1 MHRDFVSKASI
12 TINAP
17 VADVWDSL
25 VNPEIAKQYFWGAE
39 VSSDWQVGSPI
50 TFRGEFNGNQY
61 EEKGEILQFRPESL
75 LQYSHWTD
83 LEDLPDLPENYRN
96 WTFRLAKEGTTV
108 NLTVTEDNIPTEK
121 QKERSD
127 EFWAGVLKTIKQLL
141 EEENEKE

>member
-25 VNPEIAKQYFWGAE
+25 VNPVIAKQYFWGAE

-61 EEKGEILQFRPESL
+61 EEKGEILQFQPESL
-75 LQYSHWTD
+75 LQYSHWSD
-83 LEDLPDLPENYRN
+83 LEDLPDVPENYRN
-96 WTFRLAKEGTTV
+96 WTFRLTKEGTMV
-108 NLTVTEDNIPTEK
+108 SLTVTEDNIPTEK

-127 EFWAGVLKTIKQLL
+127 EFWVGVLKTIKQLL
-141 EEENEKE
+141 EKESE